1 METNYTKGEWYAKE
15 GDIHLIE
22 TGKTIALIP
31 YYDKENKEEAA
42 NARLIAAAPELLN
55 CCMDVLRIMDL
66 KPTYTNQY
74 QRNKIED
81 AIRKA
86 TEL

>member
-1 METNYTKGEWYAKE
+1 METNYTKGEWMAKE
-15 GDIHLIE
+15 GQIYATG
-22 TGKTIALIP
+22 TGKTLALIP
-31 YYDKENKEEAA
+31 YFDEENKEEAA